1 MVTYYLCMHAEN
13 QIVIPE
19 IKLITSRHV
28 SIYIHLFFHIQF
40 FKCVRYIFFSQFF
53 IYYVFCLFFFL
64 RVLNPLVM
72 SQGNTNNR
80 NFHFYSN
87 ELMYSIFF
95 IVNIPAHNS
104 KLCIQVSKQNFFV
117 LRCQELVH
125 IKLCK
130 YNLAYISYAYKAVSL
145 FFFYVHAVMHKLH
158 VILVFSNTLCIQ
170 YHVFHHI

>member
-1 MVTYYLCMHAEN
+1 MLD
-13 QIVIPE
+13 
-19 IKLITSRHV
+19 TS
-28 SIYIHLFFHIQF
+28 FFHSF
-40 FKCVRYIFFSQFF
+40 LF
-53 IYYVFCLFFFL
+53 IMCFAYFFL
-64 RVLNPLVM
+64 RVLNLLVM

-145 FFFYVHAVMHKLH
+145 FFYVHAVMYKLH
-158 VILVFSNTLCIQ
+158 VILVFPIHYVYNIMFFITSKFSKSCTST
-170 YHVFHHI
+170 

>member
-1 MVTYYLCMHAEN
+1 MCFAY
-13 QIVIPE
+13 
-19 IKLITSRHV
+19 
-28 SIYIHLFFHIQF
+28 
-40 FKCVRYIFFSQFF
+40 
-53 IYYVFCLFFFL
+53 FFL
-64 RVLNPLVM
+64 RVLNLLVM

-130 YNLAYISYAYKAVSL
+130 YNLAL
-145 FFFYVHAVMHKLH
+145 HKL
-158 VILVFSNTLCIQ
+158 CI
-170 YHVFHHI
+170 